1 MNLQEQFKELS
12 SLDMQQPGTWPVLA
26 YMLSVTLVFVL
37 VVGGGGYQFI
47 VKDKVP
53 KLEQRQAEEQNL
65 KRKLDQKQQLAANLQ
80 AYRDQLEEMRRSFG
94 GMLRQLPSRTEIESL
109 VVDIS
114 QTALGSGLEQELFQ
128 PQNEVQREFYAEKPI
143 KMRITGTYHDF
154 GDFVSGVAALP
165 RIVTLHDIKVNPPA
179 RRNTDNPD
187 PLVLEVTAKTYRYL
201 DEDDQGGAG

>member
-1 MNLQEQFKELS
+1 MSMQEQFKELS
-12 SLDMQQPGTWPVLA
+12 SLDMQQPGTWPFLA
-26 YMLSVTLVFVL
+26 YLLTVVVVFVL

-47 VKDKVP
+47 VKDKQP
-53 KLEQRQAEEQNL
+53 KLEQRQAEEANL

-94 GMLRQLPSRTEIESL
+94 GMLRQLPSKTEIESL

-114 QTALGSGLEQELFQ
+114 QTALGSGLEQELFE
-128 PQNEVQREFYAEKPI
+128 PKSEVQREFYAEKPI
-143 KMRITGTYHDF
+143 TMRITGTYHDF

-165 RIVTLHDIKVNPPA
+165 RIVTLHDIKVVPPI
-179 RRNTDNPD
+179 RRGTSQNND

-201 DEDDQGGAG
+201 DEDEGGAG